1 MMNGRLHD
9 MTQNGMLLDVSISQR
24 TNVASNFNRLL
35 KGRRF
40 TASDYPFGI
49 LDLRL
54 LITPLV
60 S

>member
-9 MTQNGMLLDVSISQR
+9 MTQNGMLLGVSISQR

-40 TASDYPFGI
+40 TASDY
-49 LDLRL
+49 L
-54 LITPLV
+54 PLV

>member
-1 MMNGRLHD
+1 MNGRLHA
-9 MTQNGMLLDVSISQR
+9 MTQNGMLLDVSILQR
-24 TNVASNFNRLL
+24 TNVASNFNRLF

-40 TASDYPFGI
+40 MSSDYPFGI